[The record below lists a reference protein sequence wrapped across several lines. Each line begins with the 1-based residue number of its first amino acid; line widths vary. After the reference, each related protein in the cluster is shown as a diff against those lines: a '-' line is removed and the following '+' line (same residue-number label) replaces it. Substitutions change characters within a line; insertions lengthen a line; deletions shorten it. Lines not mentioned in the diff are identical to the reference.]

1 MTLPITDQLD
11 QVPHAE
17 LLALVK
23 VLIAEVERLQEVNRQ
38 LKVELEKLRRPPAN
52 SRNSSQPPS
61 RDQKSQAAEGQPKKK
76 LGLPFG
82 HRAICARW

>member
-1 MTLPITDQLD
+1 MTLPIADQLD

-23 VLIAEVERLQEVNRQ
+23 VLIAEVERLQEENRQ
-38 LKVELEKLRRPPAN
+38 LRVELEKLRRPPTN